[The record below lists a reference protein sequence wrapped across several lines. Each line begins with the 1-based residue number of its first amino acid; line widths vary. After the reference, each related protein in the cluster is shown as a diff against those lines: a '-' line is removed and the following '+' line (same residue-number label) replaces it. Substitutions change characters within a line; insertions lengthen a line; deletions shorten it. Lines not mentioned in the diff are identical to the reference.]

1 MIDTS
6 LSCKALLVE
15 LRISNWSGRRYDLS
29 ASNSVAEKFNNNPDY
44 ARVNKALVAKEAIQ
58 KIYKV
63 VYTARRYHYSMT
75 LPWGDSGTRILPGE
89 LYLEFTKKI
98 REFKQEF
105 NSRVEEFISSYPE
118 LMKEA
123 KNTLNG
129 LFKADDY
136 PDLRILRNKFCFEL
150 HFTPISEVND
160 LRINLQEAD
169 KEKLRRDVEYRQN
182 QLQEE
187 AMTNLWQRVYE
198 LVKPMA
204 DKLNDPKG
212 IFRDSLVEKIH
223 DLTNLLPK
231 LNITGDKK
239 LNDLT
244 NEIRQKLCSRSP
256 GELRDLDGVRGR
268 VAKDADDILDRMK
281 GYTGGGKS

>member
-1 MIDTS
+1 
-6 LSCKALLVE
+6 
-15 LRISNWSGRRYDLS
+15 
-29 ASNSVAEKFNNNPDY
+29 
-44 ARVNKALVAKEAIQ
+44 
-58 KIYKV
+58 
-63 VYTARRYHYSMT
+63 
-75 LPWGDSGTRILPGE
+75 
-89 LYLEFTKKI
+89 
-98 REFKQEF
+98 
-105 NSRVEEFISSYPE
+105 
-118 LMKEA
+118 
-123 KNTLNG
+123 
-129 LFKADDY
+129 
-136 PDLRILRNKFCFEL
+136 
-150 HFTPISEVND
+150 
-160 LRINLQEAD
+160 
-169 KEKLRRDVEYRQN
+169 
-182 QLQEE
+182 
-187 AMTNLWQRVYE
+187 MTNLWQRVYE
-198 LVKPMA
+198 LVKPLA